1 MSKRLIAAYIL
12 DWVVMII
19 IAGIGAGINYVEPFK
34 RPFSLMDLSISY
46 PKVDEQIPISLL
58 AIIALVIPAAIIF
71 VIVIALVP
79 GPRTTR
85 GLSRTTMITR
95 KLWEWEKGWAGLAL
109 ALVVSFFITQ
119 GMKNLFGKPRPSCIA
134 RCEPDLDNI
143 QNYIVGGYGQN
154 LDPRWTLVSAD
165 ICKNPDAHLV
175 NDAFKSFPSGHAS
188 FSWAGLLYLSFF
200 LCSKFA
206 IQIPYLP
213 TQSPTT
219 QDHGQQDRQSMA
231 QELLPL
237 HHNGEPI
244 THNSKTRDS
253 DSTAADFNR
262 PRTVPPRNQAASP
275 PLHLII
281 FAGIP
286 VAAAVYICST
296 RFVEF
301 YHFGF
306 DLISGS
312 LIGIG
317 SAWFAFRWYHLPIGR
332 GSGWAWGPRSKDR
345 AFGIGVGIGNY
356 ADAEGWGTSRPSGVR
371 PSERLGVNNTAYQGS
386 GLEPHRGNESFQ
398 SYRGNEG
405 GPAYGTERV

>member
-1 MSKRLIAAYIL
+1 VSRPACPQSPINNQLIHIRF
-12 DWVVMII
+12 

-34 RPFSLMDLSISY
+34 RPFSLLDLSISY
-46 PKVDEQIPISLL
+46 PVVEEQIPIGLL
-58 AIIALVIPAAIIF
+58 AVIALVIPAVIIF
-71 VIVIALVP
+71 LIVAVLVP

-85 GLSRTTMITR
+85 GLSRKTMITR

-134 RCEPDLDNI
+134 RCQPDLNNV
-143 QNYIVGGYGQN
+143 QQYVVGGYGQN

-165 ICKNPDAHLV
+165 ICKNPNAHLV

-188 FSWAGLLYLSFF
+188 FSWAGLLYLFF
-200 LCSKFA
+200 FICSKFA

-213 TQSPTT
+213 TQSPT
-219 QDHGQQDRQSMA
+219 QEQGPNRQSMA

-244 THNSKTRDS
+244 NGQGPKTRDS
-253 DSTAADFNR
+253 DATATGEFAR
-262 PRTVPPRNQAASP
+262 PVPPRNQAASP
-275 PLHLII
+275 PNHLIVI
-281 FAGIP
+281 AFIP
-286 VAAAVYICST
+286 VAVAVYICST

-312 LIGIG
+312 IIGIG

-332 GSGWAWGPRSKDR
+332 GSGWAWGPRSKER

-356 ADAEGWGTSRPSGVR
+356 ADAEGWSSSHSSGAR
-371 PSERLGVNNTAYQGS
+371 QQRLNGANYANGADTV
-386 GLEPHRGNESFQ
+386 RGNESFQ

-405 GPAYGTERV
+405 GPAYDEERV

>member
-1 MSKRLIAAYIL
+1 
-12 DWVVMII
+12 
-19 IAGIGAGINYVEPFK
+19 
-34 RPFSLMDLSISY
+34 MDLSISY
-46 PKVDEQIPISLL
+46 PVVEEQIPIGLL
-58 AIIALVIPAAIIF
+58 AVIALVIPAIIIF
-71 VIVIALVP
+71 LIVAALVP

-85 GLSRTTMITR
+85 GLSRKTMITR

-134 RCEPDLDNI
+134 RCQPDLTNI
-143 QNYIVGGYGQN
+143 QQYVVGGYGQD

-188 FSWAGLLYLSFF
+188 FSWAGLLYLFF
-200 LCSKFA
+200 FICSKFA

-213 TQSPTT
+213 AQSPT
-219 QDHGQQDRQSMA
+219 QDQSSNRQSMA

-237 HHNGEPI
+237 HHNGEPV
-244 THNSKTRDS
+244 NGQGSKSRDS
-253 DSTAADFNR
+253 DATAAGDYA
-262 PRTVPPRNQAASP
+262 PVPPRNQAASP
-275 PLHLII
+275 PNHLIVI
-281 FAGIP
+281 AFIP
-286 VAAAVYICST
+286 VAVAVYICST

-312 LIGIG
+312 IIGIG
-317 SAWFAFRWYHLPIGR
+317 SAWFAFRWYHLPIGK
-332 GSGWAWGPRSKDR
+332 GSGWAWGPRSKER

-356 ADAEGWGTSRPSGVR
+356 ADAEGWSSSRTGAAR
-371 PSERLGVNNTAYQGS
+371 QQRANGAYQANS
-386 GLEPHRGNESFQ
+386 PDATRGNESFQ
-398 SYRGNEG
+398 SYRANEG
-405 GPAYGTERV
+405 GPTYGDERV

>member
-1 MSKRLIAAYIL
+1 
-12 DWVVMII
+12 
-19 IAGIGAGINYVEPFK
+19 
-34 RPFSLMDLSISY
+34 
-46 PKVDEQIPISLL
+46 
-58 AIIALVIPAAIIF
+58 
-71 VIVIALVP
+71 
-79 GPRTTR
+79 
-85 GLSRTTMITR
+85 
-95 KLWEWEKGWAGLAL
+95 
-109 ALVVSFFITQ
+109 
-119 GMKNLFGKPRPSCIA
+119 
-134 RCEPDLDNI
+134 
-143 QNYIVGGYGQN
+143 
-154 LDPRWTLVSAD
+154 
-165 ICKNPDAHLV
+165 
-175 NDAFKSFPSGHAS
+175 
-188 FSWAGLLYLSFF
+188 
-200 LCSKFA
+200 
-206 IQIPYLP
+206 
-213 TQSPTT
+213 
-219 QDHGQQDRQSMA
+219 MA

-253 DSTAADFNR
+253 DSTAADFNK

-356 ADAEGWGTSRPSGVR
+356 ADAEGWGASRPSGVR
-371 PSERLGVNNTAYQGS
+371 PSERLDVMDANRTAYQGS

-398 SYRGNEG
+398 SYRGNES
-405 GPAYGTERV
+405 GPAYGAERV

>member
-1 MSKRLIAAYIL
+1 M
-12 DWVVMII
+12 
-19 IAGIGAGINYVEPFK
+19 VE
-34 RPFSLMDLSISY
+34 
-46 PKVDEQIPISLL
+46 EQIPIGLL
-58 AIIALVIPAAIIF
+58 AVIALVIPGIIIF
-71 VIVIALVP
+71 LIVIALVP

-85 GLSRTTMITR
+85 GLSRKTMITR

-109 ALVVSFFITQ
+109 SLVISFLITQ

-134 RCEPDLDNI
+134 RCQPDLDNI
-143 QNYIVGGYGQN
+143 QQYVVGGYGSTI
-154 LDPRWTLVSAD
+154 DPRWQLVSAD
-165 ICKNPDAHLV
+165 ICQNQDAHGV

-213 TQSPTT
+213 SQSPH
-219 QDHGQQDRQSMA
+219 QEAGNNRQSMA

-237 HHNGEPI
+237 HHNGEPM
-244 THNSKTRDS
+244 NQGAKPRDS
-253 DSTAADFNR
+253 DATASDYNSRA
-262 PRTVPPRNQAASP
+262 VPARNQAATP
-275 PLHLII
+275 PNHLII
-281 FAGIP
+281 VAVLP
-286 VAAAVYICST
+286 VAVAIYICST

-332 GSGWAWGPRSKDR
+332 GAGWAWGPRSKER
-345 AFGIGVGIGNY
+345 AFGIGVGLENY
-356 ADAEGWGTSRPSGVR
+356 ADAESWSSNHSRPAR
-371 PSERLGVNNTAYQGS
+371 PQRVNGAYQSNGVDDQ
-386 GLEPHRGNESFQ
+386 RGNESFQ

-405 GPAYGTERV
+405 GPAYGDERV